1 MRQSNGA
8 YHELASWFGA
18 SFHTSTLAF
27 RETEVRKLGRTL
39 MRRRRAAQSANGET
53 KRRGRAPIIATVQTV
68 IEDVVARRKWNPT
81 MTMKALIRE
90 VNRARKTPQLV
101 SRDTVI
107 RALDGLY
114 EQTGDRRFDRIRAP
128 RRQRRGMIGHP
139 VSG

>member
-1 MRQSNGA
+1 MESHNDDEGVDQ
-8 YHELASWFGA
+8 
-18 SFHTSTLAF
+18 
-27 RETEVRKLGRTL
+27 
-39 MRRRRAAQSANGET
+39 
-53 KRRGRAPIIATVQTV
+53 RGQPRP
-68 IEDVVARRKWNPT
+68 E
-81 MTMKALIRE
+81 
-90 VNRARKTPQLV
+90 TPQLV